1 MFRLVPLLKS
11 RQSSRSIC
19 CALAYTIACYVGFSV
34 GLGGGTTTPRA
45 RHGLGRP
52 CRARFLQSELAPW
65 GRRPASCNLHL
76 QTAVGMVCV
85 AWLLACPAANTDM
98 RKILLSGSWPPR
110 PPQPPSPHAV
120 LLVVPG
126 MKSSVAVA
134 RNVVNSVEH
143 MGGQARLDPGPHSR
157 ASPL

>member
-1 MFRLVPLLKS
+1 MLHERAEPMRAHELERPALTYLLLT
-11 RQSSRSIC
+11 R
-19 CALAYTIACYVGFSV
+19 
-34 GLGGGTTTPRA
+34 
-45 RHGLGRP
+45 RP
-52 CRARFLQSELAPW
+52 CRARFLQSELAHR
-65 GRRPASCNLHL
+65 GDADLHPATCTYKQLWAV
-76 QTAVGMVCV
+76 TVGMVCL
-85 AWLLACPAANTDM
+85 AWLLACPAVNTDM

-157 ASPL
+157 ASPLCNRASPL